1 MPWFLYL
8 AFKQLFPTGRWF
20 PFFTVMS
27 ALGVALG
34 VALLVVTT
42 SIMGGFG
49 HEIRRMIIDTQGEV
63 QIASAAPIPA
73 PDELIGLIEKHPEV
87 QAASAYARGFTQL
100 TFNNKPVYPTFLGV
114 DLQRI
119 NRVVPFERYVRRGTF
134 DALDD
139 DSVIVSVMLA
149 RSLDLQLGDEV
160 EVLSPIG
167 LQKMMQGDS
176 GDVFLPRV
184 LRVAG
189 IYEIGHPQL
198 DGNTVIVSLRLMQE
212 LYGLGDSVHGISI
225 RLKPG
230 ADEFAA
236 AAAINR
242 DLRDRPQVE
251 ALTWFES
258 NVDFQNIIRFEK
270 NMVFFLL
277 TFIVIVAALSIM
289 SSLTIAVVR
298 KTREIGLL
306 GALGGRRRDV
316 ALCFCAQGFFLGLV
330 GTAAGLLIAWG
341 VIAWRVEI
349 VTILAHMTV
358 SEEVF
363 QQFYGFINL
372 PSYTSSTDLVVIIV
386 GSVASATIAGLLPS
400 LRAAKLKPVEAL
412 RSE

>member
-1 MPWFLYL
+1 MPWYLYL

-27 ALGVALG
+27 ALGVAVG

-63 QIASAAPIPA
+63 QIASAQPIPA
-73 PDELIGLIEKHPEV
+73 PEELVALIEKTPGV
-87 QAASAYARGFTQL
+87 QAVSPYARGFTQL
-100 TFNNKPVYPTFLGV
+100 TFNDKPVYPTFLGV

-119 NRVVPFERYVRRGTF
+119 GSVVPFNRYVVRGTF

-139 DSVIVSVMLA
+139 DSVLVSVMLA
-149 RSLDLQLGDEV
+149 RSLDLQIGDAV

-176 GDVFLPRV
+176 GDIFLPRV

-189 IYEIGHPQL
+189 LYEIGHPQL

-230 ADEFAA
+230 ADEFAVA
-236 AAAINR
+236 AALNR
-242 DLRDRPQVE
+242 ELPRGQ

-330 GTAAGLLIAWG
+330 GTGAGLLIAWG

-349 VTILAHMTV
+349 VTILARMTV